1 MRKFRRAQAQNQ
13 ASIEKHLVANNVES
27 SSSDDEN
34 EEVLET
40 AVEKVLSTYQREGG
54 DVNKTSSYLTETLQ
68 SGGAV
73 CLICIS
79 SVKKTDAVCIEIFDF
94 ILFVLQMYELTYFIR
109 FGAVLNVTRFYI
121 YHVFNTGCE
130 IV

>member
-68 SGGAV
+68 FGGAIMYF
-73 CLICIS
+73 LICIS
-79 SVKKTDAVCIEIFDF
+79 SVKKTDAIWSCVECYTFLHLPCIQHWVRDS
-94 ILFVLQMYELTYFIR
+94 LEL
-109 FGAVLNVTRFYI
+109 
-121 YHVFNTGCE
+121 
-130 IV
+130 